1 MVTPSTLNASK
12 NRGFTHFKIALSS
25 IVFKNNVLCD
35 SFKALLFVSLNI
47 EYIFQNSSLAAQVCF
62 LIYS

>member
-25 IVFKNNVLCD
+25 IIFKITFYVI
-35 SFKALLFVSLNI
+35 VSKHYCL
-47 EYIFQNSSLAAQVCF
+47 YL
-62 LIYS
+62 